1 MTSFIVA
8 ALTVLSVSLS
18 TTTQNIE
25 KAFLQNNSKLLFE
38 LLSAQNP
45 INISLPEPIYFSD
58 QLSNQQAYFVFKDIF
73 SSYSTFEF
81 YSERKPLISDKKNY
95 IFQARWS
102 FRDKKNN
109 DQYLFYVFFYLI
121 EETSK
126 KNKPSKSGWRIT
138 EIKAKKI

>member
-8 ALTVLSVSLS
+8 ALTILSFTLS

-38 LLSAQNP
+38 LFSARNP

-58 QLSNQQAYFVFKDIF
+58 QLSNQQAYFVFKNIF

-81 YSERKPLISDKKNY
+81 YSERKSPSSEKKNY
-95 IFQARWS
+95 IYQARWS

-109 DQYLFYVFFYLI
+109 DQYLFYIFFYLTK
-121 EETSK
+121 ETSK
-126 KNKPSKSGWRIT
+126 ESEPSKTGWKIT